1 MAKSDGDIY
10 RFLRIEQCA
19 NRQINAQALRLQ
31 LSPCKEKILNQLL
44 KREPPEG
51 YQDSIVDALDAL
63 LPYPGVWEGLE
74 LANWHRYLALHWDEP
89 IIHFLQKHL
98 HATYEKILQGV
109 IEAERY
115 FDIETVR
122 KLALRCP
129 QNKSDA
135 LFIQKSMKDGKLF
148 HGLQDQASRTQILN
162 NILSLKVIIPSLKT
176 FHENM
181 KYFAIGVKIL
191 REHILSEDDAEA
203 QHRSFEQRLQW
214 SEPPEARVDAGD
226 GNFASVE
233 RLGLALATKALFL
246 SAIKIFPYVSHDRPK
261 IDVRGEKVMEP
272 TVNDGFVYLLCKEAR
287 RLGFCSTKVEVA
299 LAGDQPVCCRQYFVD
314 DPQVGSKWKCGKP
327 GLRAFLHLYK
337 NASLPALGLVEGR
350 KGLLPMFV
358 AKDFLDAFF
367 GPDAFAD
374 DGFLEDADMSGPS
387 SSSAIQ
393 EQITEVEV
401 DMEDAPG
408 PISGVPHPQIP
419 VTDVGE
425 RTSYHHYGRGRTIL
439 KTKPSRGEAG
449 EVVTRQRPHQKPTGH
464 GKRAQESAISRRSRV
479 CPPER
484 WSSNFK
490 DLGTAK
496 DEVQHKAPKDFS
508 IKSSRKEEDKRKF
521 KLRRV
526 PDTKGRSR
534 ERGKKVFK
542 KGKTQKRLST
552 FNPQLQLGKPS
563 RSFSRDVSFADTKS
577 AFTAAASSNRKRNI
591 VHVDREQSLRQ
602 WISNKSYERP
612 PKRRKHQQMDTSITG
627 VAAGGIPSAQ
637 TVSVEREINIHN
649 SASNEPEPRQRSPIF
664 APTSSTEV
672 PVLGPTSE
680 LETDGKPETK
690 PTKNVLQGE
699 GRSQMGQPATQAQR
713 FGQESAG
720 QESQVVETFSETR
733 TGSPGL
739 TYIQEEWG
747 ADRRSP
753 ILAPQ
758 FDPDL
763 DNIN

>member
-98 HATYEKILQGV
+98 HATYKKILQGV

-181 KYFAIGVKIL
+181 KYFAIGAKIL
-191 REHILSEDDAEA
+191 REHILSEDDAEE

-272 TVNDGFVYLLCKEAR
+272 TVDDGFVYLLRKEAR

-299 LAGDQPVCCRQYFVD
+299 LAGSQPVCCRQYFVD

-337 NASLPALGLVEGR
+337 HASLPALGLVEGR

-374 DGFLEDADMSGPS
+374 DGFLEDADISGPS

-393 EQITEVEV
+393 EQLTEVN
-401 DMEDAPG
+401 MEDAPG
-408 PISGVPHPQIP
+408 PISQRAHPQIS
-419 VTDVGE
+419 VTENGE
-425 RTSYHHYGRGRTIL
+425 QTSYH
-439 KTKPSRGEAG
+439 
-449 EVVTRQRPHQKPTGH
+449 
-464 GKRAQESAISRRSRV
+464 
-479 CPPER
+479 PER
-484 WSSNFK
+484 GPNK
-490 DLGTAK
+490 LRDLSTAK
-496 DEVQHKAPKDFS
+496 DEVQNKSLKR
-508 IKSSRKEEDKRKF
+508 SSRKKEDKRKF

-526 PDTKGRSR
+526 PETKGRPR
-534 ERGKKVFK
+534 EGGRKVSK

-552 FNPQLQLGKPS
+552 FDPLLQLGKPS
-563 RSFSRDVSFADTKS
+563 RNFSKDVSFADTKS
-577 AFTAAASSNRKRNI
+577 AFTAAASNRKRNI
-591 VHVDREQSLRQ
+591 VQVDKEQSLRQ
-602 WISNKSYERP
+602 WISNRSYERP
-612 PKRRKHQQMDTSITG
+612 PKRRKHQHVDTSTIG
-627 VAAGGIPSAQ
+627 VTTDEAPSAQ
-637 TVSVEREINIHN
+637 TLSAEREMSIHD

-672 PVLGPTSE
+672 PALVPPSE
-680 LETDGKPETK
+680 QETRRKPETK
-690 PTKNVLQGE
+690 ITKNLLQGE
-699 GRSQMGQPATQAQR
+699 GHSRMGQVAPQAQP
-713 FGQESAG
+713 AG
-720 QESQVVETFSETR
+720 QEPAGQNLHVVETFSETR

-753 ILAPQ
+753 ILAPD

-763 DNIN
+763 DNIS